1 MKPAPF
7 EVCHPDVLRNATE
20 MLETGGQGAKLISGG
35 QSLGPMMN
43 LRLARPSQL
52 VDVSRL
58 AELRDVDER
67 NESVLFGAA
76 TTHAEIEDG
85 KTPDPIA
92 GMMRQVARGIAYRV
106 VRNKGTIGG
115 SVAHAD
121 PAADWISALTVAD
134 AKIHIAG
141 KRSNRTVAM
150 HDFVLGAYTTDLRPD
165 EIITKIEVPKYSKN
179 VRWGYYKICRKV
191 GEFADAIGATIVD
204 PERRYCRVVAGAVGG
219 KPLILVETARQ
230 LAQAA
235 AMPVVE
241 TIHDE
246 IAASATGL
254 DAASRHQLATA
265 VGRAIT
271 EVVGS

>member
-1 MKPAPF
+1 
-7 EVCHPDVLRNATE
+7 

-58 AELRDVDER
+58 AELQRVDER
-67 NESVLFGAA
+67 SGSVLFGAA

-141 KRSNRTVAM
+141 KRSNRTMAM
-150 HDFVLGAYTTDLRPD
+150 HDFVLGAYTTDLRTD
-165 EIITKIEVPKYSKN
+165 EIIIKIEVPKYSKN

-219 KPLILVETARQ
+219 KPLILAETARQ
-230 LAQAA
+230 LAQLA
-235 AMPVVE
+235 AMPAGE

-271 EVVGS
+271 EAVGL

>member
-1 MKPAPF
+1 
-7 EVCHPDVLRNATE
+7 

-52 VDVSRL
+52 LDVSL
-58 AELRDVDER
+58 LDELRGVDER
-67 NESVLFGAA
+67 SESVLLGAA

-150 HDFVLGAYTTDLRPD
+150 HD
-165 EIITKIEVPKYSKN
+165 
-179 VRWGYYKICRKV
+179 WGYYKICRKV

-219 KPLILVETARQ
+219 KPLILAETARQ
-230 LAQAA
+230 LAQLA
-235 AMPVVE
+235 AMPAGE

-271 EVVGS
+271 EAVGL